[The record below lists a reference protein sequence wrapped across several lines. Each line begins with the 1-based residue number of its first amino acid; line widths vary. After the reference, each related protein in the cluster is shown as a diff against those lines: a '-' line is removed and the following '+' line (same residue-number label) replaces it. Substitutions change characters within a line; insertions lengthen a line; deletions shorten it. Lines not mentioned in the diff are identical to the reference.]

1 MRVLGFGPW
10 RHPYRMHKGVASVG
24 FTARLELILV
34 WSAKVRRT
42 SRNIRRGQR
51 QPTPVLPVFAGL
63 QGRGAG
69 CVGVVE
75 GAGSVRTLGVAI
87 DRGGVRVRI
96 NDEDVWSQPLGN
108 RIAIAALPET

>member
-1 MRVLGFGPW
+1 
-10 RHPYRMHKGVASVG
+10 
-24 FTARLELILV
+24 
-34 WSAKVRRT
+34 
-42 SRNIRRGQR
+42 
-51 QPTPVLPVFAGL
+51 
-63 QGRGAG
+63 
-69 CVGVVE
+69 VGVVE